1 MLLSL
6 VGENREARR
15 RSGSLPD
22 SEDMTLQGGLVGEL
36 LADESENCAKKH
48 ESGANEDNLQ
58 SEIHKNSLRFQ
69 GRAKCPAKA
78 GLAASRFRHALLG
91 ASLTME
97 NVRYTQALIVEM
109 KEIRWKGGA
118 PGSGSMPRIS
128 ASLGRR
134 RSDHESVLS
143 ERVQSG

>member
-1 MLLSL
+1 MTEPFSLKSGFKAGKGEKGRKKACRYRLLR
-6 VGENREARR
+6 ENREARH
-15 RSGSLPD
+15 RSGSLPV

-78 GLAASRFRHALLG
+78 GLAASRLRHVLLG
-91 ASLTME
+91 
-97 NVRYTQALIVEM
+97 R
-109 KEIRWKGGA
+109 
-118 PGSGSMPRIS
+118 P
-128 ASLGRR
+128 
-134 RSDHESVLS
+134 
-143 ERVQSG
+143 

>member
-1 MLLSL
+1 
-6 VGENREARR
+6 
-15 RSGSLPD
+15 
-22 SEDMTLQGGLVGEL
+22 MTLQGGLVGEL
-36 LADESENCAKKH
+36 LADESENRAKKH

-58 SEIHKNSLRFQ
+58 SEIHKNSLRFSGKGEVSRQ
-69 GRAKCPAKA
+69 GGASR
-78 GLAASRFRHALLG
+78 LAAPARPFG
-91 ASLTME
+91 ASLTVG
-97 NVRYTQALIVEM
+97 NVRYTQALIVET

>member
-1 MLLSL
+1 MSPRTVL
-6 VGENREARR
+6 
-15 RSGSLPD
+15 RSMKAAQMRITFNPRSIKTPC
-22 SEDMTLQGGLVGEL
+22 V
-36 LADESENCAKKH
+36 
-48 ESGANEDNLQ
+48 
-58 SEIHKNSLRFQ
+58 FQ

-78 GLAASRFRHALLG
+78 GLAASRLRHALLA
-91 ASLTME
+91 ASLTVG
-97 NVRYTQALIVEM
+97 NVRYPQALIVET

-134 RSDHESVLS
+134 RSAHESVLS